1 MILGINPYLVLDGS
15 GQEAVQFY
23 KEALDAKVEVM
34 QTFGDMPENPE
45 YPIPAEAKERV
56 LHATLKVGNTDLM
69 ISDTFPGQPYQIGS
83 QVTVAISIDSVEES
97 KEVFEK
103 LKEGGQVGMP
113 LQETFWSPSYG
124 QITDKFGVT
133 WQISTQI
140 DDNK

>member
-56 LHATLKVGNTDLM
+56 LHATLKIGNTDLM
-69 ISDTFPGQPYQIGS
+69 ISDTFPGQGHAIGS
-83 QVTVAISIDSVEES
+83 QVTIAIQISNAEKAKYSISYKKV
-97 KEVFEK
+97 EK
-103 LKEGGQVGMP
+103 LSCHFKKHSGAQH
-113 LQETFWSPSYG
+113 
-124 QITDKFGVT
+124 TDK
-133 WQISTQI
+133 
-140 DDNK
+140 

>member
-69 ISDTFPGQPYQIGS
+69 ISDTFPVKDMQ
-83 QVTVAISIDSVEES
+83 TD
-97 KEVFEK
+97 
-103 LKEGGQVGMP
+103 LK
-113 LQETFWSPSYG
+113 
-124 QITDKFGVT
+124 
-133 WQISTQI
+133 
-140 DDNK
+140 

>member
-45 YPIPAEAKERV
+45 YPVPTEAKERV

-69 ISDTFPGQPYQIGS
+69 ISDTFPGQGHAIGS
-83 QVTVAISIDSVEES
+83 QVTIAIQISNAEKRKKYSVSYKKVA
-97 KEVFEK
+97 K
-103 LKEGGQVGMP
+103 LLCLFKKRSGAQH
-113 LQETFWSPSYG
+113 
-124 QITDKFGVT
+124 TDK
-133 WQISTQI
+133 
-140 DDNK
+140 